1 MFNAIA
7 SVPVVNKE
15 EFKMLFNS
23 KLQDFSLVSYLS
35 SLASQQIR
43 VAEDINRTF
52 KGH

>member
-7 SVPVVNKE
+7 SVPLVNKE

-23 KLQDFSLVSYLS
+23 NLQDFSLVSYLS
-35 SLASQQIR
+35 SLASQQIK